1 MTEQN
6 PEAAPLAANQSD
18 RNTGIVYVLTNDAMP
33 DYIKIGQTGGDSSKD
48 VLQRMRELSQPTGV
62 PLPFNCEYA
71 AVVDEYIR
79 VEQSLL
85 KDVFG
90 DRRVGNKEFLVD
102 VSPFRVKAV
111 LKLIEIEDVTP
122 GQSDT
127 QEPPGDD
134 VLPRRARADN
144 FRFHMA
150 DVPIGAIL
158 VWADNPSI
166 QCNVVNDRQ
175 VEYDGRVTTISNV
188 AKEIKGWTSA
198 RGALYWTYEGDTLQ
212 ERRDRLETEAND

>member
-1 MTEQN
+1 MTEPN
-6 PEAAPLAANQSD
+6 PESGSLAVNQAVQN
-18 RNTGIVYVLTNDAMP
+18 RGIVYVLTNDAMP

-48 VLQRMRELSQPTGV
+48 VQQRMRELSQPTGV

-71 AVVDEYIR
+71 AVVDNYVR

-102 VSPFRVKAV
+102 VSPVRVKAV
-111 LKLIEIEDVTP
+111 LKLIEIADVTP

-127 QEPPGDD
+127 EEPTGFDA
-134 VLPRRARADN
+134 LPRRTRADN

-150 DVPIGAIL
+150 DVPIEAIL
-158 VWADNPSI
+158 VWADDPSI
-166 QCNVVNDRQ
+166 QCTVVNDRQ
-175 VEYDGRVTTISNV
+175 VEYDGKIATVSNA

-198 RGALYWTYEGDTLQ
+198 RGALYWTYEGETLQ
-212 ERRDRLETEAND
+212 ERRDRLETEDND